1 MPMTTSIVRTR
12 WNVRRWQLALALVLS
27 SAFALSALRAQPTSE
42 ASLAQPAA
50 AVVRFRGETLL
61 QVSAP
66 LGTLQ
71 PPERAKAIEQRL
83 AKIAA
88 GSSDALNAIQIV
100 ERNNSSDLVVGD
112 LVVLSVTDPDAEP
125 LGRTRQQL
133 AADYEVR
140 LRRALKTEFS
150 GRSLRGIT
158 TAVALTLL
166 TTLVLLALIRLITR
180 IFARGATY
188 LLAWRDAHVTA
199 VHVRGLELLSA
210 TQLTTIGTQ
219 AVATLRWIIL
229 GVVGVAYLQTVL
241 SLFPWTRATAIQF
254 RAFIWKALSSLAVSI
269 VDYLPNLVTIAL
281 IVLVVRLVLRLSN
294 VVFDALG
301 KNSLRVSGFHPE
313 WAEPSAKI
321 VRFAILALG
330 VVIVF
335 PYLPGSES
343 PAFRSASLFLGV
355 LLSFGSTSAVA
366 NVVAGIVMTYMM
378 PFRIGDR
385 VKIGD
390 TTGDVIQANLLVVR
404 VRTIKNVEITIPNAA
419 VLGGHI
425 LNYSARARAEGLILH
440 STVTIGY
447 DVPWRQVHELLITA
461 ATSTDGIMATPAPFV
476 LQTSL
481 DDFYVSYQINA
492 FTAAASRMA
501 VIYGELHQHIQDEF
515 AKAGVEIMSPH
526 YRAVR
531 DGGGVTLPSDQLPK
545 GYEAPAFRVT
555 NIPTATP

>member
-1 MPMTTSIVRTR
+1 MTTSIVRTR
-12 WNVRRWQLALALVLS
+12 WYERRWRLALALVLS
-27 SAFALSALRAQPTSE
+27 SVCQVSALRAQPTSE

-71 PPERAKAIEQRL
+71 PPERAKAIERRL
-83 AKIAA
+83 AKIAD

-112 LVVLSVTDPDAEP
+112 LVVLSVTDPDAGP

-166 TTLVLLALIRLITR
+166 ATLVLLALIRLITR
-180 IFARGATY
+180 IFARGAKY

-199 VHVRGLELLSA
+199 VHIRGVELLSA
-210 TQLTTIGTQ
+210 TQLTTIATQ
-219 AVATLRWIIL
+219 AVATLRWIML
-229 GVVGVAYLQTVL
+229 GLVGVVYLQTVL

-254 RAFIWKALSSLAVSI
+254 RVFVWKALSSLAVSI

-330 VVIVF
+330 IVIVF

-390 TTGDVIQANLLVVR
+390 TTGDVVHANLLVVR